1 MRGILT
7 DSVEDR
13 MAIPLMEKEE
23 IMILACLSN
32 GLSTKETAEQLHFG
46 QETVRKYL
54 RISQG
59 KLHAKSYTHAVA
71 NAIRMKLIK

>member
-1 MRGILT
+1 
-7 DSVEDR
+7 
-13 MAIPLMEKEE
+13 
-23 IMILACLSN
+23 MILACLSN